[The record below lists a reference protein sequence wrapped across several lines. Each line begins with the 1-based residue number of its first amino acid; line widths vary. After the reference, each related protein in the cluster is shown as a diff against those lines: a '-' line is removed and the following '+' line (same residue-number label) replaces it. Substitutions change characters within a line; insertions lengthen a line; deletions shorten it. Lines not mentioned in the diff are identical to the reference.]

1 MEQLK
6 EVKVVFCD
14 YNSDSFA
21 LANAKISNVNLYK
34 KTNRLE
40 IFLLSDEIIP
50 IGEIEKFDNYVR
62 KRFNLKE
69 VSLKITL
76 PPDDRNK
83 RSLPYEQVRSFLSKN
98 VAVIKA
104 FLKNSTAEVKDG
116 IITLHLCVKGK
127 VLLEKQGIHNYISEF
142 IKNTYDSN
150 YRVEFVE
157 DNYGEI
163 EQNFDKAKEDIIKE
177 FAESSARAVANKAAN
192 NEEEVNRQSEN
203 SEKHVKPQNSWK
215 EKGSWQ
221 PKNYNQ
227 NNANQSNGNQNGNN
241 NGNSNG
247 NSGGNSGFNDEMPK
261 GKSDPDDPSLIF
273 GRNSNIREPIIKVAD
288 IGMDTTDAQIIG
300 EIVNVPDPT
309 ELKKTGKFLYSFDV
323 YDGTSTI
330 TCKCFVIPDKKDKV
344 GKRLKPGTGVKV
356 GGKAG
361 FDNFAKEITILANTI
376 VEGEPLKKIQRMRKL
391 KELNFTCIHR

>member
-1 MEQLK
+1 MERHFKL
-6 EVKVVFCD
+6 F
-14 YNSDSFA
+14 
-21 LANAKISNVNLYK
+21 IK
-34 KTNRLE
+34 KCCC
-40 IFLLSDEIIP
+40 
-50 IGEIEKFDNYVR
+50 
-62 KRFNLKE
+62 
-69 VSLKITL
+69 
-76 PPDDRNK
+76 NK
-83 RSLPYEQVRSFLSKN
+83 S
-98 VAVIKA
+98 

-241 NGNSNG
+241 NGNS
-247 NSGGNSGFNDEMPK
+247 MV
-261 GKSDPDDPSLIF
+261 I
-273 GRNSNIREPIIKVAD
+273 VA
-288 IGMDTTDAQIIG
+288 
-300 EIVNVPDPT
+300 EILD
-309 ELKKTGKFLYSFDV
+309 LMM
-323 YDGTSTI
+323 
-330 TCKCFVIPDKKDKV
+330 KC
-344 GKRLKPGTGVKV
+344 R
-356 GGKAG
+356 
-361 FDNFAKEITILANTI
+361 KESQTQM
-376 VEGEPLKKIQRMRKL
+376 IQA
-391 KELNFTCIHR
+391 

>member
-1 MEQLK
+1 M
-6 EVKVVFCD
+6 
-14 YNSDSFA
+14 
-21 LANAKISNVNLYK
+21 I
-34 KTNRLE
+34 
-40 IFLLSDEIIP
+40 LLSDEIIP

-83 RSLPYEQVRSFLSKN
+83 RIADDWKDILNFLSKN

-203 SEKHVKPQNSWK
+203 SEKHGNLKTIIRIMQINQMVIKMEIIMGTVMVIVVEILDLMMKCRK
-215 EKGSWQ
+215 ESQ
-221 PKNYNQ
+221 TQ
-227 NNANQSNGNQNGNN
+227 
-241 NGNSNG
+241 
-247 NSGGNSGFNDEMPK
+247 M
-261 GKSDPDDPSLIF
+261 
-273 GRNSNIREPIIKVAD
+273 
-288 IGMDTTDAQIIG
+288 
-300 EIVNVPDPT
+300 
-309 ELKKTGKFLYSFDV
+309 
-323 YDGTSTI
+323 
-330 TCKCFVIPDKKDKV
+330 
-344 GKRLKPGTGVKV
+344 
-356 GGKAG
+356 
-361 FDNFAKEITILANTI
+361 
-376 VEGEPLKKIQRMRKL
+376 IQA
-391 KELNFTCIHR
+391 